1 MEAELAKKSVLD
13 LSCSRS
19 RNGVNILGD
28 SDPVS
33 LEIDVQKDVLNLI
46 SEKKSQDYLYFSQL
60 WTVLSLTISNPFL
73 SKTSKLI
80 ALS

>member
-19 RNGVNILGD
+19 SNGVNIFGD
-28 SDPVS
+28 GDPVP
-33 LEIDVQKDVLNLI
+33 LRIDVQKDVLNLI